1 MPKGVNYPLYIPPS
15 CAEVIALIESS
26 RPEAAVEFLTRKV
39 QNGSHAGAALLAYI
53 HLRGA
58 APKEGFPAAYKK
70 CTSAAEA
77 GEPYAEFVTAQI
89 LQSAGKAT
97 EANTWLAKSCNH
109 LFAPALAH
117 MGRNM
122 TTGTGFPA
130 PDRKSAMV
138 MYRLALQRR
147 HVPTLVLL
155 ARHLLGS
162 RNPFAWL
169 TGLLLTPVA
178 ILVAAVSFQ
187 LAPFELNNFAHIYG
201 STPPLFAARKSSSP

>member
-1 MPKGVNYPLYIPPS
+1 
-15 CAEVIALIESS
+15 LIESS
-26 RPEAAVEFLTRKV
+26 RPEAAIEFLWKKV
-39 QNGSHAGAALLAYI
+39 NIGSHAGAALLAYI

-58 APKEGFPAAYKK
+58 APKEGFRAAYQK

-89 LQSAGKAT
+89 LQSAGKDA
-97 EANTWLAKSCNH
+97 EANAWLEKSCNH

-147 HVPTLVLL
+147 HFPTLALL

-162 RNPFAWL
+162 RNPFAWMA
-169 TGLLLTPVA
+169 GLLLTPIA
-178 ILVAAVSFQ
+178 ITVCAVSIQ
-187 LAPFELNNFAHIYG
+187 LAPFKLNNFAHMSG
-201 STPPLFAARKSSSP
+201 STPPLFSQGKSVARA